1 MVTDIFL
8 LYKENRVQA
17 VVLLHFEDK
26 EKNYTIKQEMP
37 EMFLYPLH
45 NHSISVKSLSQRFFP
60 LI

>member
-1 MVTDIFL
+1 MVTDVFL
-8 LYKENRVQA
+8 LYK
-17 VVLLHFEDK
+17 EDK